1 MIFLEILPMVMMTLS
16 VIGWPLIELAIRL
29 DIKRGVLKADK
40 HGRLCRTKK

>member
-1 MIFLEILPMVMMTLS
+1 MIFLKILPIVMMTIA
-16 VIGWPLIELAIRL
+16 VIGWPFLEWAIRL